1 MKKLRQC
8 IIVTAVF
15 IVLISCGYTV
25 HADNIELHQYNGYYY
40 DKFYDETG
48 KLCANI
54 NGLYTKKLSDTLTI
68 PEYIGESNYPVV
80 GLYLLFPEKYV
91 SGIKTLNIPAS
102 CISRNFQIYS
112 NYNDGFNNLI
122 NINIIGES
130 KNYTSVDGVLYNK
143 DMTELVYLPKGRTG
157 TYVMPDSVVSL
168 RKRDI
173 VGEQTESI
181 WAYCKITELIT
192 NDNIETIS
200 YGYYYDNL
208 IVMNNLKKIYI
219 GNNIYFGP
227 RVPYF
232 TEGKSINNV
241 FSNCTK
247 LSYIDVGSKNS
258 NYSSYNGIVYS
269 KDGTVLIYCPKGR
282 EGVLYIK
289 PNTQQIK
296 DCAFGGNYSVPVVI
310 DYLPCN
316 TKISDVYIPSSVADI
331 SDDAFSGCE
340 GTITIHST
348 TDSYAHTYATEH
360 GINWVEAEPSVT
372 AEYADGKVTADVEYL
387 PINSKKKLYIA
398 VYNTRNQLVKY
409 STQNVPDGEYSF
421 DVSDIP
427 DAFRVKAMLWDDNNT
442 LTPLCPASTAYV
454 R

>member
-1 MKKLRQC
+1 MIIMKKLRQY

-15 IVLISCGYTV
+15 IALISCGYTV
-25 HADNIELHQYNGYYY
+25 NADNIELHQYNGYYY

-68 PEYIGESNYPVV
+68 PEYIGEFNYPVV
-80 GLYLLFPEKYV
+80 GLHLLFPEKYV

-102 CISRNFQIYS
+102 CISRSFQIYS
-112 NYNDGFNNLI
+112 NYYDGFNNLT

-130 KNYTSVDGVLYNK
+130 ENYTSVDGVLYNK

-168 RKRDI
+168 HKKDI
-173 VGEQTESI
+173 NGEQTESI

-200 YGYYYDNL
+200 YGYYYDNI
-208 IVMNNLKKIYI
+208 IVMENLERIYI
-219 GNNIYFGP
+219 GNNVKIAP

-232 TEGKSINNV
+232 TEGTAINDV
-241 FSNCTK
+241 FSNSNK
-247 LSYIDVGSKNS
+247 LSCMDVGSDNS
-258 NYSSYNGIVYS
+258 YYSSYDGIVYS

-296 DCAFGGNYSVPVVI
+296 DCAFGGQYFPMYS
-310 DYLPCN
+310 PCN
-316 TKISDVYIPSSVADI
+316 TKISDVYIPSSVKDI
-331 SDDAFSGCE
+331 ADDAFSGCE
-340 GTITIHST
+340 DRITIHSYEW
-348 TDSYAHTYATEH
+348 SYAHDYAIEH
-360 GINWVEAEPSVT
+360 GINWAKAEPIVFV
-372 AEYADGKVTADVEYL
+372 ECENGKVSADVEYM
-387 PINSKKKLYIA
+387 S
-398 VYNTRNQLVKY
+398 
-409 STQNVPDGEYSF
+409 
-421 DVSDIP
+421 
-427 DAFRVKAMLWDDNNT
+427 
-442 LTPLCPASTAYV
+442 
-454 R
+454 